1 MKAFVAFT
9 KKELTSHART
19 MKIMIFGILFLLIAV
34 LNVAT
39 AKFTPALMEMM
50 SDMMAESGMTVTVG
64 EPTALDSWTQF
75 FKNIPVGIIV
85 FVVLESGIFTGE
97 YRSGTLVLSLTKGLD
112 RKTVVASKTVVM
124 TLLWTASYWLC
135 FGATY
140 AGNMLFWDNSLAK
153 ELGFAAFCTWL
164 FGIFL
169 ISVTVLASTVF
180 SSNIGVLLTAGGTVM
195 VFYLAG
201 MIPKIG
207 RFFPTYLADGTSL
220 VYGLSAPDDYL
231 AAAVIT
237 AAASVVC
244 LAASFPLFDK
254 KQL

>member
-50 SDMMAESGMTVTVG
+50 SDTVG

-220 VYGLSAPDDYL
+220 VYGLSAPDDFL
-231 AAAVIT
+231 AAAIIT